1 MKANIKRIVKNR
13 FVFVKPKDKIAE
25 DFFNLASEITG
36 ISKEEFEDFKR
47 KVRSGEI
54 KLDNDLD
61 L

>member
-1 MKANIKRIVKNR
+1 MKAKIKRIVKNR
-13 FVFVKPKDKIAE
+13 FVFVKPKEKIAE
-25 DFFNLASEITG
+25 EFCNLAFEITG

>member
-1 MKANIKRIVKNR
+1 MDRKKN
-13 FVFVKPKDKIAE
+13 VKPKLDKERQAKIAKE
-25 DFFNLASEITG
+25 FCNLASEITG

-61 L
+61 A